1 MNIDSVMER
10 PIVAATRK
18 ATCREIAIYMLL
30 GGYSGIPIN
39 EPDGSVVGMVTEFD
53 LIRALRADQD
63 LENTAADEV
72 MSREVISVSQG
83 ASVESAMEM
92 FDTKRILL
100 LPVLRK
106 ERMVG
111 MVSRTGLLRAAVEPQ
126 FMRFD

>member
-39 EPDGSVVGMVTEFD
+39 EPDGSVVGK
-53 LIRALRADQD
+53 D
-63 LENTAADEV
+63 LENTAAGEV
-72 MSREVISVSQG
+72 MSREVISLSQG
-83 ASVESAMEM
+83 ASVESAMEI

-100 LPVLRK
+100 LPVLK
-106 ERMVG
+106 NERMVG